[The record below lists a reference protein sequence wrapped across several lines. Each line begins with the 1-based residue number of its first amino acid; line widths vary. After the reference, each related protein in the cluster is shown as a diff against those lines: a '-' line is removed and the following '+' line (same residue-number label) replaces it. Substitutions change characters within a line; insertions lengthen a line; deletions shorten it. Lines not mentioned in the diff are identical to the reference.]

1 MNTTLFVGIVCV
13 LVLLTESSSVPQ
25 SSVPDQKNEDSL
37 HQRVKRFGFGYNCCC
52 CGGGM
57 GMGLGMMPLF
67 GGGCCGF
74 PLFGGGCCGGGLF
87 PRLF

>member
-1 MNTTLFVGIVCV
+1 MPSQPWSVEMEMKVSIVC
-13 LVLLTESSSVPQ
+13 SSR
-25 SSVPDQKNEDSL
+25 EL
-37 HQRVKRFGFGYNCCC
+37 RHQRVKRFGFGYNCCC